1 MKTGCGEEMA
11 NLSLVGIRFFRGA
24 EGRNLRTKARIV
36 WHSQRDMMANNL
48 DLTAPPMKTLTVLG
62 STGSIGTNTLD
73 VVRRNRHQYR
83 VYALVA
89 GHNVDLLA
97 AQILEFQ
104 PKVAVVAT
112 SDGLSRLSDKLRGSG
127 LPRAAWPE
135 LLWGDAARVQV
146 AVAEEIDTVISAI
159 VGVAGLEATYEAVR
173 RGKRVGLANKEV
185 LVSGGRLVMEAV
197 RESGALLVPV
207 DSEHNGAHQC
217 LRAGNRKEVSRLILT
232 ASGGPFRNTP
242 REALASVTPAQALNH
257 PTWKMGNRI
266 TIDCAT
272 LMNKGFEV
280 IEACWLFDF
289 APSEVDVVIHP
300 QSTVHAMIEYSDG
313 SVLAQISATDMRMP
327 IQYALTY
334 PDRCEA
340 PVPRINWSEARQ
352 WEFLPPDFQKFPLLK
367 LAYQCQEAGGS
378 ATCTL
383 NAADEVAVEAFLQR
397 EIGYPSMYE
406 IVSETLSKMPERNLR
421 TVGEILEM
429 DRASRAMAR
438 ELVAARAAGPVT
450 V

>member
-1 MKTGCGEEMA
+1 
-11 NLSLVGIRFFRGA
+11 
-24 EGRNLRTKARIV
+24 
-36 WHSQRDMMANNL
+36 MMAISSPV
-48 DLTAPPMKTLTVLG
+48 TAPSMKTLTVLG

-73 VVRRNRHQYR
+73 VVRRNRHQYK
-83 VYALVA
+83 VYALAA
-89 GHNVDLLA
+89 GQNVDLLA
-97 AQILEFQ
+97 AQIIEFR
-104 PKVAVVAT
+104 PSVAVVGT
-112 SDGLSRLSDKLRGSG
+112 SAALSRLSDRLQSSG
-127 LPRAAWPE
+127 IPRVAWPE
-135 LLWGDAARVQV
+135 LLSGDAALV
-146 AVAEEIDTVISAI
+146 AVSTAGEVDTVISAI
-159 VGVAGLEATYEAVR
+159 VGVAGLEATYAAIR

-185 LVSGGRLVMEAV
+185 LVSGGRLVMDAV

-217 LRAGNRKEVSRLILT
+217 LRAGNRVAVSRLILT

-242 REALASVTPAQALNH
+242 REGLASVTPEQALNH

-289 APSEVDVVIHP
+289 APSQVDVVIHP

-313 SVLAQISATDMRMP
+313 SILAQISATDMRMP

-334 PDRCEA
+334 PDRSEA
-340 PVPRINWSEARQ
+340 PVPRINWSEARK
-352 WEFLPPDFQKFPLLK
+352 WEFLPPDFQKFPLLQ
-367 LAYQCQEAGGS
+367 LAYRCQEAGGS

-383 NAADEVAVEAFLQR
+383 NAADEIAVEAFLQR
-397 EIGYPSMYE
+397 RIGYSSIYE
-406 IVSETLSKMPERNLR
+406 VVSETLSKMPERNLR
-421 TVGEILEM
+421 TVGDILEM
-429 DRASRAMAR
+429 DRESRVLAR
-438 ELVAARAAGPVT
+438 SLVSARAASPVT